1 MDRCSIKCPKVKQQL
16 RARITERPSLADR
29 FFPQRKAVAPRLLQD
44 PASRDIPRR
53 DEPRRAVEPI
63 EKPMEQEDEEIELTE
78 ERELMIERTTI
89 EEDGV
94 VEDGI
99 DWAPTQRD
107 EAERVIRP
115 ADAQEPRVLEE
126 ASIAERSIATPMD
139 SDGETVDE
147 VETRTA
153 VVDKTLIPVHE
164 EVETDQPK
172 DAEGQLSQDKPARRV
187 EHREEEEDEL
197 VDEGLPKSQPA
208 VNAKE
213 TPQEETPKTLRRER
227 IPLEDA
233 EAAGPSVA
241 EERQPRVADGRGVVG
256 DSTTR
261 AAAAAASEEDAC
273 DETCPLVQEQKGE
286 LLIRR
291 RETLPGGSAP
301 VLSNA
306 VVLIFPLGK
315 VTCIYTR
322 VHTHTHTHTHTHVP
336 RTRIHHFTAA
346 IRLLQNALCANWR
359 NGRGS

>member
-273 DETCPLVQEQKGE
+273 DETCPLVQEQKERIMRKLEERQRIVDHYYLTKGFSYFEDVCTCSLACVLYTLSRDQFVRSIFASLALFAVGLKLCSE
-286 LLIRR
+286 LDAW
-291 RETLPGGSAP
+291 EMPG
-301 VLSNA
+301 
-306 VVLIFPLGK
+306 
-315 VTCIYTR
+315 R
-322 VHTHTHTHTHTHVP
+322 V
-336 RTRIHHFTAA
+336 
-346 IRLLQNALCANWR
+346 
-359 NGRGS
+359 S